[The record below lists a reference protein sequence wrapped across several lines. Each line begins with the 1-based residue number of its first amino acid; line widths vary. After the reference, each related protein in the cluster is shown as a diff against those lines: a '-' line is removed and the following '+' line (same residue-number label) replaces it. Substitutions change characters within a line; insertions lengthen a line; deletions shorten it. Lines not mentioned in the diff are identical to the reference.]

1 MFSKLLKN
9 LRDALAYPATK
20 DLALDDPELTALR
33 KVILKKNTFLH
44 RIYLDWYERICAG
57 LHSVEG
63 QVLEIGAGAGFLQ
76 EVIDGLITSDVFFVE
91 GLSAVLQAEALPVKT
106 NSLGALVSCNV
117 LHHIPDVEKFFHEAA
132 RCVRKNGC
140 LLMIEPWVTPWSKIV
155 FQHLHHEAFEPQ
167 ALDWRLPVGRP
178 LSNANGALPWIIF
191 TRDRARFERE
201 HPEWKIRVIEP
212 IMPILYLLSGGFSSR
227 IRFPGWSYRPW
238 KLLEH
243 AISPWV
249 GKSAMFAYIQLLR
262 V

>member
-1 MFSKLLKN
+1 ME
-9 LRDALAYPATK
+9 AW
-20 DLALDDPELTALR
+20 
-33 KVILKKNTFLH
+33 KK
-44 RIYLDWYERICAG
+44 
-57 LHSVEG
+57 
-63 QVLEIGAGAGFLQ
+63 
-76 EVIDGLITSDVFFVE
+76 
-91 GLSAVLQAEALPVKT
+91 LPVKT

-178 LSNANGALPWIIF
+178 LSSANGALPWIIF